1 MPLGL
6 GLGLGIGS
14 GAIYPPASSWP
25 SVSDIPPGMVVLDAG
40 GVVKIKVANELLTME
55 EFAIMLVKNGEAV
68 TYNGQAIL
76 VDELNQIIYGDLL

>member
-6 GLGLGIGS
+6 GLGLSIS
-14 GAIYPPASSWP
+14 NPPPHPASSWP

-55 EFAIMLVKNGEAV
+55 EFSVLLVNNGEDV

-76 VDELNQIIYGDLL
+76 VDDLNQLIYGYLL